1 MGILIAVVG
10 VCPGSWGLPPQE
22 LEVVF
27 DEEPSQQPLHLYH
40 ILTNGRLRSKRDA
53 PLPEEHSRV
62 KRQLENRRRHRECC
76 EVFTNKPEERCRFVN
91 CGGSGGSFPAQGGS
105 VPGRGG
111 GGNGGG
117 GSFFPDDGQGGSF
130 PGQPGS
136 VPGRGGGGFFPDSGG
151 QGGGFFPGATQG

>member
-10 VCPGSWGLPPQE
+10 VCPGSWGLPPE
-22 LEVVF
+22 EFEVVF
-27 DEEPSQQPLHLYH
+27 EKEPSQQPLHLYH

-76 EVFTNKPEERCRFVN
+76 EVFTNKPEERCRFVD
-91 CGGSGGSFPAQGGS
+91 CGGSGGSFPA
-105 VPGRGG
+105 
-111 GGNGGG
+111 
-117 GSFFPDDGQGGSF
+117 QGGSF

-151 QGGGFFPGATQG
+151 QGGGFFP